1 MSSRDIIK
9 EELEKEAQAILQAAS
24 RLNEAVEEAVEML
37 YQCQGKV
44 IVTGMGKT
52 GIIARKIA
60 ATLAS
65 TGTTAI
71 FLHAA
76 EGIHGDL
83 GMLQKGDVIIA
94 VSYSGNTQ
102 ELVSLI
108 PYIKFH
114 KVPIIAITGN
124 AQSQLAKHADM
135 ILDSSVSPESEPF
148 GLVPTASTT
157 VALALGDA
165 LAVALLKKR
174 DFQESDFARFHPG
187 GTIGR
192 KLIYRVRDLMHTDK
206 ENPLVTT
213 RVTMAE
219 AILEMTS
226 KGLGCTS
233 VIDEKGKLAGIVTDG
248 DLRRII
254 SLGENFLQKKISS
267 VMTANPHHV
276 APDALAVDA
285 LTLMEDHKITM
296 LPVTDEDHRPIG
308 MLHMHDLINAGVV
321 G

>member
-1 MSSRDIIK
+1 MNSRDIIK
-9 EELEKEAQAILQAAS
+9 AELEKEAQAILQAAS
-24 RLNEAVEEAVEML
+24 RLNEAGEEAVEML

-83 GMLQKGDVIIA
+83 GMLQKGDVVIA

-124 AQSQLAKHADM
+124 AQSQLARNADVT
-135 ILDSSVSPESEPF
+135 LDSYVSRESEPF

-192 KLIYRVRDLMHTDK
+192 KLIYRVRDLMHSGR
-206 ENPLVTT
+206 ENPLVTIQ
-213 RVTMAE
+213 VTMAE

-233 VIDEKGKLAGIVTDG
+233 VIDENGKLAGIVTDG

-254 SLGENFLQKKISS
+254 SLGENFLQKKVSNI
-267 VMTANPHHV
+267 MTANPRQV
-276 APDALAVDA
+276 APDTLAVDA

-296 LPVTDEDHRPIG
+296 LPVIDEDHRPIG